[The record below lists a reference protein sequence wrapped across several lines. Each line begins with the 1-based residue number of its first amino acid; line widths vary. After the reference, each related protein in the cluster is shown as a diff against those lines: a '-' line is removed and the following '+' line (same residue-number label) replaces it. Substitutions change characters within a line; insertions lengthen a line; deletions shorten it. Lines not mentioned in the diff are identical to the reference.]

1 MKAFLTRVSIALLE
15 QYSEIHRVGIIVPSK
30 RAERVLR
37 QAILEEISS
46 PVLSPAI
53 FTIEE
58 IMAELSGLDMVN
70 NMDQL
75 IILYDSYERLNE
87 GFSDSLDEFLKWAPT
102 VLRDFDE
109 IHRFGVDNKNIFR
122 EMQEIESL
130 SQWGLDKPTDLMTRR
145 LNLWKQLPN
154 LFSLYHENLNE
165 KKLGSAGQIFNQ
177 ASPSKTG
184 PTKAHFDNWMLQ
196 KEIDHMAFVG
206 FNALTPPEV
215 SLFKSAYEYY
225 GANAFWD
232 IDAHYVNNLSSEA
245 GQNLRKNIKNLPAKM
260 VSEILN
266 PPANFLTSQISF
278 SIIRANGNI
287 AIAKAIGDIL
297 SHKDVLATNFNKCAL
312 VLVDEELLI
321 PTLQALPPEI
331 QEANVTMGMA
341 LNSTVAYSSIDL
353 LFQLQEAKEISGK
366 YPLKLLEATFANPI
380 CCAMRNA
387 NDGLNMESQIN
398 NLRDSKR
405 SYWSVSDTIDLIG
418 ENSDLWEE
426 YPNYIY
432 FIKNLRKRLFDYSQK
447 IKSAWEI
454 EPAKL
459 CIHALDRLINWTE
472 RKNLKFRTVRQ
483 LFRHF
488 SKESPVN
495 FYGEPFE
502 GLQIMGLLETRN
514 LDFDTVIVAPCNEG
528 LLPGRRSSTSFLSN
542 DLRKTFGIPLLRE
555 QEAIIAYHT
564 YRLVQRAKKVIFLV
578 NSGSDGLNSSE
589 ASRFLQQMEIEL
601 SRYSGIKWRDFDLEL
616 KLDEKT
622 IKSER
627 SICKH
632 PLIIERTLKRLKEKG
647 ISPSAGSTYI
657 KNPYKFY
664 LQYVLGIRE
673 EETHSDRLPA
683 NIRGNILHD
692 LHQDLYIYY
701 KSNNNWDLSK
711 IDKYIN
717 SSISI
722 HFPIQSDSGPFHL
735 ERKVIEKI
743 GYDWSREEGKRIKE
757 NNNEDSEWEVH
768 LVEEYLE
775 SPLTLNNGNTVKI
788 RGKADRVEKWKNYW
802 VIIDL
807 KTGAFQSD
815 QINFKEWNDLL
826 DSKKKKEKAFQL
838 MIYAWLLSKQEKISP
853 AMKFKAGISSMRHP
867 SKPVTYIQWQKR
879 DSLTFQELE
888 DFEKLVLIP
897 LLEEILNPEVP
908 FVDTLEI

>member
-1 MKAFLTRVSIALLE
+1 
-15 QYSEIHRVGIIVPSK
+15 
-30 RAERVLR
+30 
-37 QAILEEISS
+37 
-46 PVLSPAI
+46 
-53 FTIEE
+53 
-58 IMAELSGLDMVN
+58 
-70 NMDQL
+70 
-75 IILYDSYERLNE
+75 
-87 GFSDSLDEFLKWAPT
+87 
-102 VLRDFDE
+102 
-109 IHRFGVDNKNIFR
+109 
-122 EMQEIESL
+122 
-130 SQWGLDKPTDLMTRR
+130 
-145 LNLWKQLPN
+145 
-154 LFSLYHENLNE
+154 
-165 KKLGSAGQIFNQ
+165 
-177 ASPSKTG
+177 
-184 PTKAHFDNWMLQ
+184 
-196 KEIDHMAFVG
+196 
-206 FNALTPPEV
+206 
-215 SLFKSAYEYY
+215 
-225 GANAFWD
+225 
-232 IDAHYVNNLSSEA
+232 
-245 GQNLRKNIKNLPAKM
+245 
-260 VSEILN
+260 
-266 PPANFLTSQISF
+266 
-278 SIIRANGNI
+278 
-287 AIAKAIGDIL
+287 
-297 SHKDVLATNFNKCAL
+297 
-312 VLVDEELLI
+312 
-321 PTLQALPPEI
+321 
-331 QEANVTMGMA
+331 
-341 LNSTVAYSSIDL
+341 
-353 LFQLQEAKEISGK
+353 
-366 YPLKLLEATFANPI
+366 
-380 CCAMRNA
+380 
-387 NDGLNMESQIN
+387 
-398 NLRDSKR
+398 
-405 SYWSVSDTIDLIG
+405 
-418 ENSDLWEE
+418 
-426 YPNYIY
+426 
-432 FIKNLRKRLFDYSQK
+432 
-447 IKSAWEI
+447 
-454 EPAKL
+454 
-459 CIHALDRLINWTE
+459 
-472 RKNLKFRTVRQ
+472 
-483 LFRHF
+483 
-488 SKESPVN
+488 
-495 FYGEPFE
+495 
-502 GLQIMGLLETRN
+502 
-514 LDFDTVIVAPCNEG
+514 
-528 LLPGRRSSTSFLSN
+528 
-542 DLRKTFGIPLLRE
+542 
-555 QEAIIAYHT
+555 
-564 YRLVQRAKKVIFLV
+564 
-578 NSGSDGLNSSE
+578 
-589 ASRFLQQMEIEL
+589 MEIEL

-815 QINFKEWNDLL
+815 QMNFKEWNDLL

>member
-1 MKAFLTRVSIALLE
+1 MKAFLTRVSIAILE

-37 QAILEEISS
+37 QAILEEVPS

-58 IMAELSGLDMVN
+58 IMADLSGLDMAN
-70 NMDQL
+70 SMDQL
-75 IILYDSYERLNE
+75 ITLYDSYEKLNE
-87 GFSDSLDEFLKWAPT
+87 GYSDSLDEFLKWAPT
-102 VLRDFDE
+102 VLKDFDE
-109 IHRFGVDNKNIFR
+109 IHRFGVDSKKIFK

-130 SQWGLDKPTDLMTRR
+130 AQWGLDKPTDLMNRR
-145 LNLWKQLPN
+145 LNLWRQLPDLFN
-154 LFSLYHENLNE
+154 LYNE
-165 KKLGSAGQIFNQ
+165 TLHKKNLGSAGQIFNR
-177 ASPSKTG
+177 ASPSKIG
-184 PTKAHFDNWMLQ
+184 PTKVDFNDWMSQ
-196 KEIDHMAFVG
+196 KEIDHLVFVG
-206 FNALTPPEV
+206 FNALTPPEI

-225 GANAFWD
+225 DADAFWD
-232 IDAHYVNNLSSEA
+232 VDAHYVNNLSSEA
-245 GQNLRKNIKNLPAKM
+245 GHYLRKNLKNLPTKM
-260 VSEILN
+260 VSEIMS

-287 AIAKAIGDIL
+287 ALAKVIGDIL
-297 SHKDVLATNFNKCAL
+297 NHEHLLTTNFNKCAL
-312 VLVDEELLI
+312 VLADEELLI
-321 PTLQALPPEI
+321 PTLQALPSEI

-341 LNSTVAYSSIDL
+341 LNSTVTYSSVDL
-353 LFQLQEAKEISGK
+353 LFQLQETKEISGK
-366 YPLKLLEATFANPI
+366 YPLQLLEATFANPI

-387 NDGLNMESQIN
+387 SGGLNMESQIN
-398 NLRDSKR
+398 DLKYSKR
-405 SYWSVSDTIDLIG
+405 NYWSVNDTIDLIG

-432 FIKNLRKRLFDYSQK
+432 FIKNLRKRLFDYSEK
-447 IKSAWEI
+447 IKSVWEI

-459 CIHALDRLINWTE
+459 CIQALDRLINWTE
-472 RKNLKFRTVRQ
+472 RKDLKYRTVRQ

-514 LDFDTVIVAPCNEG
+514 LDFDTVILAPCNEG
-528 LLPGRRSSTSFLSN
+528 VLPGRRSSNSFLSN
-542 DLRKTFGIPLLRE
+542 DLRKAYKIPLIRE

-601 SRYSGIKWRDFDLEL
+601 SRYSGIKWEDVNLEL
-616 KLDEKT
+616 KLDAKT
-622 IKSER
+622 IKGER
-627 SICKH
+627 SIYKY
-632 PLIIERTLKRLKEKG
+632 PLVIERTLKRLKEKG
-647 ISPSAGSTYI
+647 ISPSAGSAYI
-657 KNPYKFY
+657 KNPYQFY
-664 LQYVLGIRE
+664 LQYVLGIRK

-692 LHQDLYIYY
+692 LHQDLYKYY

-711 IDKYIN
+711 IEKSIT
-717 SSISI
+717 SSISR

-757 NNNEDSEWEVH
+757 RDNQASKWEVY

-775 SPLTLNNGNTVKI
+775 SPLKLNNGTTIKI
-788 RGKADRVEKWKNYW
+788 RGKADRVEKWENYW
-802 VIIDL
+802 VIVDL
-807 KTGAFQSD
+807 KTGDFQND
-815 QINFKEWNDLL
+815 QIKFKEWNDLL

-838 MIYAWLLSKQEKISP
+838 MTYAWLLSKQEKTNP
-853 AMKFKAGISSMRHP
+853 AMKFKAGISSMRHA
-867 SKPVTYIQWQKR
+867 SKPVAYIKWQKH
-879 DSLTFQELE
+879 DSLTFKELE
-888 DFEKLVLIP
+888 DFETFVLIP
-897 LLEEILNPEVP
+897 LVEEILNPEVH
-908 FVDTLEI
+908 FIDSLES